1 MRPMILAVLLAA
13 LSAPIARAEAP
24 ELRFAAPAVQT
35 AMQDEPATTARIP
48 TGPWTAAGLPTRLVE
63 GDLRQQAWRIE
74 GSATTR
80 ELIAPLRAQIETQ
93 GWTVDFACETAACG
107 GFDFRYGLPVLT
119 EPDMHVDL
127 ADFRFLAAS
136 RGPEALML
144 MVSRAQEA
152 GFVQLTLISPD
163 AAPTEPAAPAPVATS
178 QTPDDAGA
186 PIARQLETS
195 GSVVIEGLVF
205 GSGAATLESGGDE
218 ALQALAGW
226 LVAHPAARVVLVG
239 HTDASGALEPNI
251 ALSRARAQAVRAV
264 LVALGAKADQIGAE
278 GAGYLA
284 PRATN
289 LTPEG
294 RAQNRR
300 VEVMLTPTL

>member
-1 MRPMILAVLLAA
+1 MRLMTPVLLLAA
-13 LSAPIARAEAP
+13 LSAPMARAEP
-24 ELRFAAPAVQT
+24 PTLRFAAPAVET
-35 AMQDEPATTARIP
+35 ATQDEPATTARIP
-48 TGPWTAAGLPTRLVE
+48 TGPWTAAGLPTRLAE

-74 GSATTR
+74 GATATR
-80 ELIAPLRAQIETQ
+80 DLIAALRAQIEAQ

-107 GFDFRYGLPVLT
+107 GFDFRYGLPMLT

-136 RGPEALML
+136 RGQEALML
-144 MVSRAQEA
+144 MVSRAQQA
-152 GFVQLTLISPD
+152 GFVQLTLIGPG
-163 AAPTEPAAPAPVATS
+163 AAVAEPAAPAAD
-178 QTPDDAGA
+178 TPGDSSA
-186 PIARQLETS
+186 PIARQLETR

-205 GSGAATLESGGDE
+205 GSGAATLESGGDA

-226 LVAHPAARVVLVG
+226 LMAHPAARVVLVG
-239 HTDASGALEPNI
+239 HTDASGALAPNI
-251 ALSRARAQAVRAV
+251 ALSRARAQAVRAA

>member
-13 LSAPIARAEAP
+13 LSAPVARAEAP
-24 ELRFAAPAVQT
+24 DLRFAAPAVQT
-35 AMQDEPATTARIP
+35 ATQDEPATTARIP
-48 TGPWTAAGLPTRLVE
+48 TGPWTAAGLPTRLIE

-74 GSATTR
+74 GTATTR
-80 ELIAPLRAQIETQ
+80 DLIAPLRAQIETQ

-163 AAPTEPAAPAPVATS
+163 AAPAEPAAAAPAPVATD
-178 QTPDDAGA
+178 QTPDTL
-186 PIARQLETS
+186 PRRRLP
-195 GSVVIEGLVF
+195 GS
-205 GSGAATLESGGDE
+205 
-218 ALQALAGW
+218 W
-226 LVAHPAARVVLVG
+226 KPAA
-239 HTDASGALEPNI
+239 AW
-251 ALSRARAQAVRAV
+251 
-264 LVALGAKADQIGAE
+264 
-278 GAGYLA
+278 
-284 PRATN
+284 
-289 LTPEG
+289 
-294 RAQNRR
+294 
-300 VEVMLTPTL
+300 